1 MSKFPAFGSWGLFN
15 QSKGPWGSPGR
26 GPKGEK
32 GDDDGDKGPKGPWKP
47 GIVGGNQNQ
56 AGNVSSLDDW
66 LRKNRSRFGGSGGG
80 GGGLSGLPNP
90 GFLFWAVI
98 GLVLIFL
105 LSSMVH
111 RITPGQRGVVTHF
124 GSYEKTLPEGL
135 QFTLP
140 APIANVEKVDIAS
153 IREVTLGTGSGEALM
168 LTGDENIIDIEYQ
181 VRWNIRDP
189 EQFLFQLADPETT
202 ISEVA
207 ESAMRQVIAQ
217 SSLQDAI
224 GDGRSEIEAEV
235 QQLMQDTLDQYQSGV
250 RMQGVAI
257 KQADPPAEVNE
268 AFKDVTAAQQD
279 AQSEINNAN
288 AYALQ
293 ITARAQGEAEAFS
306 RVYEEY
312 RLAPEVTRR
321 RMYYETMERVLQ
333 DVDKT
338 IVEAPGVQPYLPL
351 NELRRSQPA
360 PSASNA
366 RQGGQ

>member
-1 MSKFPAFGSWGLFN
+1 MNKFPAFRSWGLFN

-32 GDDDGDKGPKGPWKP
+32 GDNDGDKGPKGPWKP
-47 GIVGGNQNQ
+47 GVAGGQQ
-56 AGNVSSLDDW
+56 QGGNVSSLDDW
-66 LRKNRSRFGGSGGG
+66 LKKNRSRFGGGGGG
-80 GGGLSGLPNP
+80 GGGLSGLPNSR
-90 GFLFWAVI
+90 FIFWAVV
-98 GLVLIFL
+98 GLVLIYL
-105 LSSMVH
+105 LSSMAH
-111 RITPGQRGVVTHF
+111 RITPEQRGVVTHF
-124 GSYEKTLPEGL
+124 GSYEKTLEPGL

-140 APIANVEKVDIAS
+140 APIAKVEKVDIEN
-153 IREVTLGTGSGEALM
+153 IREITLGTGTGEALM

-189 EQFLFQLADPETT
+189 EQYLFELAEPDAT
-202 ISEVA
+202 IGEVA
-207 ESAMRQVIAQ
+207 ESTMRQVIAQ

-235 QQLMQDTLDQYQSGV
+235 QQLMQDTLNQYKAGV
-250 RMQGVAI
+250 SVQGVAI

-279 AQSEINNAN
+279 AQSEINNAR

-293 ITARAQGEAEAFS
+293 LTAKAQGEAEAFN

-312 RLAPEVTRR
+312 RLAPVVTRR

-333 DVDKT
+333 GVDKT
-338 IVEAPGVQPYLPL
+338 IIEAPGVQPYLPL
-351 NELRRSQPA
+351 NELRRSQP
-360 PSASNA
+360 STSSSGNSS
-366 RQGGQ
+366 QGGQ